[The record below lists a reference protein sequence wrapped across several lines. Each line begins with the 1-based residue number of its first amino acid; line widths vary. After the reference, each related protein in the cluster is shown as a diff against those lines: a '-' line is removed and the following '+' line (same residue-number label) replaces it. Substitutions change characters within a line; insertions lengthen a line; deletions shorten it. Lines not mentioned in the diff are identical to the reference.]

1 MATSSQQPFPPLD
14 PTCILWC
21 NADSTA
27 IVKQRLTSLNDAL
40 LFPSFLN
47 ECVKAVNLFGNFTT
61 YKKTGG
67 LDSDQNA
74 IWTCLH
80 KHPINADEL
89 IAIMQKYAAGKYKR
103 GATRK
108 GVVDLTTGAAGTIS
122 ISISTFSS
130 NIHMLILFLG
140 QGDEALAAGQ
150 LELYNKVFSIGE
162 REKHRKQREADAGL
176 VPLERPHPGLERVR
190 KNRQAGTERRKKRKF
205 GDKSGEGE
213 DGDGEDEEALNTMR
227 KMKKGLPTYT
237 FADEETKIEGKNHGK
252 LVVTGK
258 GKEKME
264 DEDEIE

>member
-21 NADSTA
+21 NAASTA
-27 IVKQRLTSLNDAL
+27 IVKQHLTSLNDAL
-40 LFPSFLN
+40 LFPSLLN

-108 GVVDLTTGAAGTIS
+108 GVVDLTNGIA
-122 ISISTFSS
+122 
-130 NIHMLILFLG
+130 
-140 QGDEALAAGQ
+140 GDESLAAGQ

-213 DGDGEDEEALNTMR
+213 DGDGDGEEEESLNTMR

-237 FADEETKIEGKNHGK
+237 FADEETEKEAKNHGK
-252 LVVTGK
+252 LVVPGK